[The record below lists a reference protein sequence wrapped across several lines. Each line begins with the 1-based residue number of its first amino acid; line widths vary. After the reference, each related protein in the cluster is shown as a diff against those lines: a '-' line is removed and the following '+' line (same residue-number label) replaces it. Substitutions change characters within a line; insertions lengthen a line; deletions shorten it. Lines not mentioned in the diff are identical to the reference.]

1 MRLIDPFPMFRI
13 PSRVAYQYYR
23 PLYTHSGQETCGY
36 PGYWTLNLRVTA
48 LAVSPRQLVN
58 DGRPFMTPLHRTF
71 PLKQWTDALTS
82 VKCYKLG
89 TDTFSYN

>member
-1 MRLIDPFPMFRI
+1 MVIQDIGL
-13 PSRVAYQYYR
+13 STCVSR
-23 PLYTHSGQETCGY
+23 PLPSAQG
-36 PGYWTLNLRVTA
+36 NL
-48 LAVSPRQLVN
+48 SMM
-58 DGRPFMTPLHRTF
+58 GRPFMTPLHRTF